1 MKDKVS
7 IFWFR
12 RDLRLGDN
20 HGLYKALISGNK
32 VLPIF
37 IFDTNILK
45 QFSDKKDIR
54 VDFII
59 QALQTINKELREKVG
74 SSIEFFYGN
83 PLDIFTEL
91 ISKYNIVSLYLNE
104 DYEPYAVK
112 RDNDIKEF
120 IEEKNVEV
128 YSFKDNV
135 IFHKD
140 DILKK
145 DGKPYTIYT
154 PYSKVWLSKFN
165 EIDIETYPS
174 EEHLNNILVHSP
186 DNFDITR
193 LGFLK
198 TDFLYSPP
206 IINEDIIQNYEET
219 RDKPYLENGITRLG
233 VHLRFGTL
241 SIRKLVQISNNLSEV
256 YLKEL
261 IWREFFMQILYHFPY
276 VEYSSFKTKYNRI
289 RWENDEDLFQ
299 KWCEG
304 KTGYPIVDAGM
315 RELNTTGFM
324 HNRVRMIA
332 GSFLTKDLLIDW
344 RWGELYFANKLL
356 DYDLSANN
364 GNWQWV
370 AGCGCDSSPYF
381 RIFNP
386 ITQQKKFDPQLIY
399 VKKWVKEF
407 GTKDYPQPIIE
418 HSFARNRTLER
429 FKKDLEDEL

>member
-1 MKDKVS
+1 MKTQIS

-206 IINEDIIQNYEET
+206 IINEDIIENYEET

-429 FKKDLEDEL
+429 FNKDLEDEF

>member
-12 RDLRLGDN
+12 RDLRLEDN

-59 QALQTINKELREKVG
+59 QALQKINKELREKVG

-104 DYEPYAVK
+104 DYEPYAIK

-120 IEEKNVEV
+120 LEEKNVEV

-206 IINEDIIQNYEET
+206 IINEDIIENYEET

-241 SIRKLVQISNNLSEV
+241 SIRKLVQVSQNLSEV

-276 VEYSSFKTKYNRI
+276 VEHSSFKTKYNRI
-289 RWENDEDLFQ
+289 RWENDETLFQ

-304 KTGYPIVDAGM
+304 RTGYPIVDAGM

-386 ITQQKKFDPQLIY
+386 ITQQQKFDPQLIY

-429 FKKDLEDEL
+429 FKKDLEDEF

>member
-12 RDLRLGDN
+12 RDLRLEDN

-59 QALQTINKELREKVG
+59 QALQKINKELREKVG

-104 DYEPYAVK
+104 DYEPYAIK

-120 IEEKNVEV
+120 LEEKNVEV

-206 IINEDIIQNYEET
+206 IINEDIIENYEET

-241 SIRKLVQISNNLSEV
+241 SIRKLVQVSQNLSEV

-289 RWENDEDLFQ
+289 RWENDETLFQ

-304 KTGYPIVDAGM
+304 RTGYPIVDAGM

-429 FKKDLEDEL
+429 FKKDLEDEF

>member
-1 MKDKVS
+1 MKTQIS

-233 VHLRFGTL
+233 AHLRFGTL

-429 FKKDLEDEL
+429 FKKDLEDEF

>member
-1 MKDKVS
+1 MKTQIS

-429 FKKDLEDEL
+429 FKKDLEDEF